1 MSYAIKKYLINLDH
15 RVDRLHDFLE
25 SYNQAGFYDN
35 PITRVSGILDKDFGG
50 IGCAKSHLSA
60 LTDFIT
66 NSQDDYCLIFEDD
79 FLFKSTKQD
88 LEKNLKDLVASTPNF
103 KVFLL
108 AGTYVI
114 KKNSHSNENITEI
127 FESQSTSGYL
137 INRCFIPTLMN
148 NICDSIIKME
158 SYRHTHKRELIYSR
172 FSIDQSW
179 KRLQHEGGW
188 YGTFPMSGIQAA
200 SFSDIENK
208 QVDYADASS

>member
-1 MSYAIKKYLINLDH
+1 MSYSIKKYLINLDH
-15 RVDRLHDFLE
+15 RADRLNDFLE
-25 SYNQAGFYDN
+25 SYNQAGFYDT

-50 IGCAKSHLSA
+50 LGCAKSHLSA

-88 LEKNLKDLVASTPNF
+88 LEKNVDTLAACLPNF

-114 KKNSHSNENITEI
+114 KNNHNSNKNITEI

-137 INRCFIPTLMN
+137 VNRCFIPSLMK
-148 NICDSIIKME
+148 NICNSIIKME
-158 SYRHTHKRELIYSR
+158 NYRHAHKREVIYSR
-172 FSIDQSW
+172 FSIDQTW

-208 QVDYADASS
+208 LVDYVDASS